1 MFSQAKMEKVKDLA
15 LKVHKSGIRNR
26 NAIKGEMD
34 GLSDWS
40 LSLIEASRDAVK
52 HLCWLFL
59 LQRRSFSQVVMC
71 WLLFIISQWLKMSWA
86 SQVAQLVKNLPAM
99 QETLV

>member
-1 MFSQAKMEKVKDLA
+1 MFSQAKVEKMKDLA
-15 LKVHKSGIRNR
+15 LKVHKSGIRNK

-52 HLCWLFL
+52 HLCWLFSMTFVSEM
-59 LQRRSFSQVVMC
+59 RSVLNIPNFS
-71 WLLFIISQWLKMSWA
+71 IR
-86 SQVAQLVKNLPAM
+86 LVEGITGYQN
-99 QETLV
+99 EG

>member
-1 MFSQAKMEKVKDLA
+1 MDFVGSRMEGKK
-15 LKVHKSGIRNR
+15 HKSGIRNK

-52 HLCWLFL
+52 HLCWLFSMTFVSEM
-59 LQRRSFSQVVMC
+59 RSVLNIPNFS
-71 WLLFIISQWLKMSWA
+71 IR
-86 SQVAQLVKNLPAM
+86 LVEGITGYQN
-99 QETLV
+99 EG